1 MPVFRLSP
9 VDPDHPSWAAISH
22 KDACEIRAAS
32 EEAARALAHERFG
45 PAESDP
51 GAVSPPSPWK
61 NLDLVRAEVM
71 EETEQRADGP
81 AQVLVPF
88 GYS

>member
-9 VDPDHPSWAAISH
+9 VDSDHPSWASSSH
-22 KDACEIRAAS
+22 KDACEIRAVS
-32 EEAARALAHERFG
+32 EDAARALAQERFG
-45 PAESDP
+45 TGLGPDAIN
-51 GAVSPPSPWK
+51 APSPWK
-61 NLDLVRAEVM
+61 NLDLVRAEIM
-71 EETEQRADGP
+71 EETGQRADGP

>member
-9 VDPDHPSWAAISH
+9 VDPDHPSWAASSH

-32 EEAARALAHERFG
+32 EEAARTLAHERFG
-45 PAESDP
+45 AAELDP

-71 EETEQRADGP
+71 EETGQRADGP
-81 AQVLVPF
+81 AQILVPF

>member
-9 VDPDHPSWAAISH
+9 VDRDHPSWTASSH

-45 PAESDP
+45 RRSRAPAPSARHRP
-51 GAVSPPSPWK
+51 GRIATW
-61 NLDLVRAEVM
+61 RAEVM
-71 EETEQRADGP
+71 EETGQRADGP
-81 AQVLVPF
+81 AQVLVRF

>member
-9 VDPDHPSWAAISH
+9 IDRDHPSWAGSSH
-22 KDACEIRAAS
+22 KDVCEIRAAS
-32 EEAARALAHERFG
+32 EDAARALAHERFG
-45 PAESDP
+45 AGSGPDALS
-51 GAVSPPSPWK
+51 APSPWK

-71 EETEQRADGP
+71 EETGQRADGP